1 MILLE
6 VLVWILRCETKQY
19 CIGAFVWLGAFSISY
34 SMRVQN
40 MLIERPKSMCWIAVN
55 HWNWVHNIVGCKARR
70 KQNYLSCKTKHICDI
85 ISFILDGCCLPVL
98 FVFFVGWNFD
108 VPAELVGHSVWPLF
122 VRNLRYWLL
131 VSWRRFRTLRRLT
144 CLMCICRWVSEKNM
158 HISIYI
164 YIYVICWVP
173 LDM

>member
-6 VLVWILRCETKQY
+6 VLVWILRCETNQY
-19 CIGAFVWLGAFSISY
+19 CIGAFVWLGAFYISY
-34 SMRVQN
+34 WMRVQN

-55 HWNWVHNIVGCKARR
+55 HWNWVHYIVGLKGSTIT
-70 KQNYLSCKTKHICDI
+70 KQSIHLAKHIWDI
-85 ISFILDGCCLPVL
+85 ITFLDGCCLPVL

-131 VSWRRFRTLRRLT
+131 VSWPRFRTLRRLT
-144 CLMCICRWVSEKNM
+144 CLMCIYRWVSEKYI
-158 HISIYI
+158 HTCIYI
-164 YIYVICWVP
+164 
-173 LDM
+173 